1 MLSQYI
7 KKEKCHACQFCCRFR
22 NSNLWDVP
30 LFTDK
35 DKSKLEKKYT
45 YIHWKKV
52 SKLWTPMLVKEND
65 FFDCPFLDHDNGCML
80 GKSKP
85 FDCAIW
91 PFYVMNKNGNIVLA
105 QCYDCEIINYIT
117 ENELLSLLN
126 IYFTQIKDY
135 INEYPDYV
143 KPYIPNYKIL
153 FYL

>member
-7 KKEKCHACQFCCRFR
+7 KKENCHACRFCCRFQ

-35 DKSKLEKKYT
+35 DKSKLEKIYT

-52 SKLWTPMLVKEND
+52 SKLWTPMLVKEHD
-65 FFDCPFLDHDNGCML
+65 FFDCPFLDHDKGCML

-91 PFYVMNKNGNIVLA
+91 PFYVMNKNGKNVLT
-105 QCYDCEIINYIT
+105 QSFDCEIINNIADDK
-117 ENELLSLLN
+117 LLSLLN
-126 IYFTQIKDY
+126 TYFTQIRDY

-143 KPYIPNYKIL
+143 KLYIPNYKIL